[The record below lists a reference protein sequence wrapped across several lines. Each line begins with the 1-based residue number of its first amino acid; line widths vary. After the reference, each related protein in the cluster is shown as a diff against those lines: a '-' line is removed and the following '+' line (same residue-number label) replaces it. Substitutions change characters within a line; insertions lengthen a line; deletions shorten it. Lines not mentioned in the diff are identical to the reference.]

1 MVYHHDKDV
10 KSFNTTMQ
18 YELQSQSSSSIQRQ
32 TKRGLNS
39 VNSYNSQISY
49 KNSINNADP
58 CTFQIIWYLK
68 HSTLKKKINGSTHLK
83 STMRLVFSTQQA
95 QWGFTSN
102 KAFPP
107 LLIILSGEDPHAIL
121 HVLVG
126 ILLTRDQGFSV
137 SGKRFFC
144 RCFCTYRLT
153 TILIVVYDCG

>member
-10 KSFNTTMQ
+10 KSLRRCSMNYRASLAALF
-18 YELQSQSSSSIQRQ
+18 SGRQ
-32 TKRGLNS
+32 KEDFNS

-58 CTFQIIWYLK
+58 FTFQIIWYLK
-68 HSTLKKKINGSTHLK
+68 HSTLKKINGSTHLK
-83 STMRLVFSTQQA
+83 STMRLVFGTQQA

-107 LLIILSGEDPHAIL
+107 LLIIDPHAIL

-126 ILLTRDQGFSV
+126 ILLTRDRGFSV
-137 SGKRFFC
+137 SGKRFF
-144 RCFCTYRLT
+144 CFCTYRLT

>member
-1 MVYHHDKDV
+1 MNYRA
-10 KSFNTTMQ
+10 SLAALF
-18 YELQSQSSSSIQRQ
+18 SGRQ
-32 TKRGLNS
+32 KEDFNS

-126 ILLTRDQGFSV
+126 ILLTRDRGFSV